1 MVAQA
6 RGIRRGTARIGASTN
21 EDCRV
26 STPSPQF
33 DLLVVGAGINGAGI
47 ARDAA
52 GRGLKVLLVEQG
64 DIAAAT
70 SQWSTKLIH
79 GGLRYLE
86 QYEFRLVRESLA
98 EREVVLHQ
106 APHIVEP
113 LSFVLPHEPHLR
125 PAWMLRAGL
134 FLYDHLGRRETLPG
148 SFGVDLSRSP
158 WGEGLKPKF
167 RKGFVYADARVDD
180 ARLAV
185 FNVMDAH
192 LRGADVRVRTRLVTA
207 RRERA
212 AGGAYWRATLRG
224 PSKATVEV
232 TAKVL
237 VNVAGPWVKRVRDAI
252 NGTPSKENVRHV
264 KGSHIVVPRVH
275 EGEHAYILQN
285 ADKRIVFVIPYQD
298 RYTLIGTTDV
308 PVKTFERPEISREEI
323 DYLLALANT
332 YLAQPLSRS
341 DVVWTFSG
349 VRPLY
354 DDGASDPSSITRDYV
369 FKLDTAQ
376 GAGAPALSIYGGKI
390 TTYRKLAEHALDEL
404 KPFLPPMRPHW
415 TKQAVLPGG
424 DLPAG
429 GLPAWISELVR
440 RFPALP
446 ADLLRDLAHR
456 HGTLALAILGSADTP
471 ADLGEDFG
479 HGLTAA
485 EVDYLVREE
494 WARSADDVLWRRTKC
509 GIGMT
514 ERERKRVAAYVANAV
529 AAADAPAT

>member
-1 MVAQA
+1 MP
-6 RGIRRGTARIGASTN
+6 IR
-21 EDCRV
+21 
-26 STPSPQF
+26 SPQF

-64 DIAAAT
+64 DIASAT

-98 EREVVLHQ
+98 EREVVLRQ

-113 LSFVLPHEPHLR
+113 LAFVLPHEPHLR
-125 PAWMLRAGL
+125 PAWLLRAGL
-134 FLYDHLGRRETLPG
+134 FLYDHLGRRETLPS
-148 SFGVDLSRSP
+148 SFGVDLSCTP
-158 WGEGLKPKF
+158 WGAGLKPKF
-167 RKGFVYADARVDD
+167 RRGFVYSDARVDD
-180 ARLAV
+180 ARLVV
-185 FNVMDAH
+185 FNVMDAR
-192 LRGADVRVRTRLVTA
+192 LRGAEVRVRTALVAA
-207 RRERA
+207 RRERDPS
-212 AGGAYWRATLRG
+212 GPFWRATLG
-224 PSKATVEV
+224 GAPGVTEEV
-232 TAKVL
+232 TARVL
-237 VNVAGPWVKRVRDAI
+237 VNAAGPWVKRLRDAI
-252 NGTPSKENVRHV
+252 NGVASKEGVCHV

-275 EGEHAYILQN
+275 DGEHAYILQN

-308 PVKTFERPEISREEI
+308 VVEAFERPEISREEI
-323 DYLLALANT
+323 DYLLELANT
-332 YLAQPLSRS
+332 YLARRLARG

-354 DDGASDPSSITRDYV
+354 DDGTSDPSAITRDYV
-369 FKLDTAQ
+369 FKMDAGDGG
-376 GAGAPALSIYGGKI
+376 GAAALSIYGGKI

-404 KPFLPPMRPHW
+404 TAFLPPMQPPW
-415 TKQAVLPGG
+415 TERAVLPGG

-429 GLPAWISELVR
+429 GMAAWIAELGR
-440 RFPALP
+440 RYPALP
-446 ADLLRDLAHR
+446 ADLLRALARR
-456 HGTLALAILGSADTP
+456 HGTRALAILGTAKKP

-485 EVDYLVREE
+485 EIDYLVREE
-494 WARSADDVLWRRTKC
+494 WASNGDDVLWRRTKC

-514 ERERKRVAAYVANAV
+514 DRERQRVAAHVADTIVAV
-529 AAADAPAT
+529 RGRAAASPCGR